1 MKRKIVLRGGVML
14 LVILA
19 CYILFTAFSIVSY
32 SYVDETC
39 RADAALVLGAGSAGG
54 RISPVFQARMDHGIW
69 LYQNGYVDLL
79 ILTGGVGE
87 GETTSDAYAA
97 RSYALEQGVPDAVI
111 LMEETSTITQE
122 NIENASQ
129 IAGQAQVQSVLVVS
143 DPLHMKRAML
153 MARDVGME
161 AYSSPTRTT
170 RYQTWRTK
178 LPFLIREEFF
188 YVGYR
193 IVRLF

>member
-1 MKRKIVLRGGVML
+1 MKRKLVLRGGL
-14 LVILA
+14 LLLAILV
-19 CYILFTAFSIVSY
+19 CYVLITVFSIVSY
-32 SYVDETC
+32 SHVDETR

-54 RISPVFQARMDHGIW
+54 KISPVFQARVDHGIW

-97 RSYALEQGVPDAVI
+97 RSYALKQGVPDTAI
-111 LMEETSTITQE
+111 LVEETSTITQE
-122 NIENASQ
+122 NIENAKQ
-129 IAGQAQVQSVLVVS
+129 ITDQMHVQSILVVS

-153 MARDVGME
+153 MARDVGLE

-170 RYQTWRTK
+170 RYQTWKTK

>member
-1 MKRKIVLRGGVML
+1 MKRKLVLRGSMIL
-14 LVILA
+14 LIILV
-19 CYILFTAFSIVSY
+19 CYILVTAFSIVHY
-32 SYVDETC
+32 SYVDET
-39 RADAALVLGAGSAGG
+39 RQADAALVLGAGSAGG
-54 RISPVFQARMDHGIW
+54 KISPVFQARIDHGIW

-87 GETTSDAYAA
+87 GEMTSDAYAA
-97 RSYALEQGVPDAVI
+97 RCYALEQGVPDTAI

-122 NIENASQ
+122 NIFQAKQ
-129 IAGQAQVQSVLVVS
+129 IADQVQVRTVLVVS

-153 MARDVGME
+153 MAHDAGIE

-170 RYQTWRTK
+170 RYQTWKTK